1 MDYVRAMKFQQI
13 IHSERV
19 NNLREDTIIILEHPN
34 TITLGRRSDQSHII
48 TPKNNLEDSG
58 FKVVSTDRGGQA
70 TFHGPGQLIIYP
82 IINIKLQNFGPV
94 SYVRFLEDIVISLTK
109 KLGVKTRKIEGETGV
124 WVDADNNK
132 LKKIASIGVKISN
145 GVSFHGLS
153 LNVSTE
159 LKMFKHIIPCGEPD
173 SEFTNLNVEINN
185 NITVKEVS
193 DLIIKEISCFL
204 GKENINEHYDFS
216 ALGKINE

>member
-13 IHSERV
+13 IHSQRV

-48 TPKNNLEDSG
+48 TPQNKLEDSG
-58 FKVVSTDRGGQA
+58 FKVVTTDRGGQA

-82 IINIKLQNFGPV
+82 IISIKEQNFSPV
-94 SYVRFLEDIVISLTK
+94 SYVRFLEDIIISSTN

-124 WVDADNNK
+124 WVDTDNK
-132 LKKIASIGVKISN
+132 ILKKIASIGVKISN
-145 GVSFHGLS
+145 GVSLHGLA

-159 LKMFKHIIPCGEPD
+159 LKMFRHIIPCGEPD
-173 SEFTNLNVEINN
+173 SEFTNLNNELNDDIS
-185 NITVKEVS
+185 VKDVS
-193 DLIIKEISCFL
+193 NLLIKEICFSL
-204 GKENINEHYDFS
+204 GKVDTNEHFDFS
-216 ALGKINE
+216 D